1 MGPVSF
7 LCVPVGEGIRQGS
20 DLDEDAFL
28 NGEDCNAAD
37 AGAWTA
43 AGEVSGLVVSS
54 GSPTLVSWDEQA
66 TATGPG
72 VTYNAVGGSLLA
84 LHASGLSAATS
95 CLSGNL
101 SVSGFSDGR
110 PNPPVGDGYYYLT
123 RARNSCADGG
133 FGAGRSSLNSL
144 TCAP

>member
-1 MGPVSF
+1 M
-7 LCVPVGEGIRQGS
+7 
-20 DLDEDAFL
+20 
-28 NGEDCNAAD
+28 
-37 AGAWTA
+37 
-43 AGEVSGLVVSS
+43 
-54 GSPTLVSWDEQA
+54 
-66 TATGPG
+66 
-72 VTYNAVGGSLLA
+72 
-84 LHASGLSAATS
+84 
-95 CLSGNL
+95 